1 MATDTAA
8 PTRRSLDESYGIARN
23 TSDLTVAGGL
33 VSGEGLVNKAADILG
48 AAGMMGQRHRLGMA
62 LIALQ
67 SEWDRCEKPPKR
79 TEAQIEARAAELPDK
94 RGRPDMKRAR
104 AEALVWH
111 ATALRQR
118 AMSLR
123 GRSVVL
129 GLLTDWATLRGV
141 DVDLLS
147 PAIFHWLAPC
157 CPVCDGHGKLKR
169 PDAPVL
175 GAQCYHCHGSGA
187 WTRPLGASAIHEHI
201 TDCIG
206 KAKSGMAG
214 KLR

>member
-1 MATDTAA
+1 MATTSAE
-8 PTRRSLDESYGIARN
+8 PRTLEERYGLARN
-23 TSDLTVAGGL
+23 TSDLTS
-33 VSGEGLVNKAADILG
+33 SGALGPAEGFTNRALDILG

-67 SEWDRCEKPPKR
+67 SEWDGCEKPPKR

-94 RGRPDMKRAR
+94 RGRPDIRRAR

-129 GLLTDWATLRGV
+129 GLLTDWAALRGV

-147 PAIFHWLAPC
+147 PALFHWLAPTC
-157 CPVCDGHGKLKR
+157 AVCDGHGKLKR

-175 GAQCYHCHGSGA
+175 GATCYHCHGSGT

-201 TDCIG
+201 ADCIG

-214 KLR
+214 KLRG